1 MSVHDAE
8 RLAASSSVRAD
19 RARARLTSGRA
30 GTEFRLVKAD
40 LAEQE
45 QFEAPD
51 IDCASPAASSP

>member
-1 MSVHDAE
+1 
-8 RLAASSSVRAD
+8 VRAD